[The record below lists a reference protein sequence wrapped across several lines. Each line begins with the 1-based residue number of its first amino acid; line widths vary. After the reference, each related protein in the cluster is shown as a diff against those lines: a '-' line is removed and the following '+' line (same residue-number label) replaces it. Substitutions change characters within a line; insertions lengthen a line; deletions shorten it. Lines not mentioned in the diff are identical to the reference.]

1 MEGDCSTSIRYF
13 VAVEPVVMES
23 HEVAWVSKVVRD
35 YWLNPNSLIVFFESF
50 AGDWCMSACVGA
62 ML

>member
-1 MEGDCSTSIRYF
+1 
-13 VAVEPVVMES
+13 MES